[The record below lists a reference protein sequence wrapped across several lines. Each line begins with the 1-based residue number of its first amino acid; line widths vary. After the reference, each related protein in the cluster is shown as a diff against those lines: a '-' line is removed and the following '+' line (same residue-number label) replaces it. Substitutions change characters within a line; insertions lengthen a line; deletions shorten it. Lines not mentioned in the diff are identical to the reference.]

1 VLTESSGLGSSKHDS
16 SASVTA
22 TLMTHL
28 LDLALLAVRVGIL
41 ILYVVVCVN
50 IFVVAVWFLPFKPSS
65 SVTRAGVNIYISNMY
80 VDSW

>member
-1 VLTESSGLGSSKHDS
+1 MARYHDDDEMS
-16 SASVTA
+16 CVTHDMV
-22 TLMTHL
+22 MTHVL
-28 LDLALLAVRVGIL
+28 GLARLDVRVCIL
-41 ILYVVVCVN
+41 ILYVAVCVN

>member
-1 VLTESSGLGSSKHDS
+1 MARYHDDDEMS
-16 SASVTA
+16 CVVHDM
-22 TLMTHL
+22 LVTHL

-41 ILYVVVCVN
+41 ILYVAVCVN